1 LLNEL
6 CDRCCRSKCQSN
18 ALKLV
23 NCQLEES
30 HASDFVCFDD
40 VDLVVVEKIL
50 FRVGLTKLHNSSR
63 TPTFDVPRKVIRY
76 GKVCAGAGSR
86 RCCGSSRLQKNV
98 TIRAKAF

>member
-1 LLNEL
+1 MAKSKIVSILRVPCPSLTTLDEPFVLLELLNEL

-50 FRVGLTKLHNSSR
+50 FRVGLKKLHNSSR
-63 TPTFDVPRKVIRY
+63 TPTFDVSRKVIR
-76 GKVCAGAGSR
+76 
-86 RCCGSSRLQKNV
+86 
-98 TIRAKAF
+98 